1 MMKIALIGTY
11 QPRQCGIGHFS
22 KNLIDAVLQHPD
34 QEIEAFVVAIN
45 DPGGAYNYPEEV
57 KFTID
62 QNDHEAYLKAAEFIN
77 QQGAD
82 LCIVQHE
89 YGIFGGQHGVYILS
103 LMHRLTMPILTTLHT
118 VLKKPAYNELH
129 ILKEIATRS
138 QKVVVMADKA
148 VELLK
153 EVYGINKERIAV
165 IPHGVPDI
173 GFERKAVRKALNVA
187 DRKLLVTFGFIGRN
201 KGIETV
207 ISALP
212 NVVAEHPEVQ
222 YVVLGR
228 THPNVIRHAGEEY
241 RLFLRELVANLGLED
256 HVVFINEHASQD
268 VVFKYLCA
276 ADIYITPYLH
286 EAQITSGTLS
296 YALGVGAAVVSTPY
310 WHAAELLADGRGA
323 LFGFGDTDG
332 LTRLL
337 QELFSNPKKLEAMRY
352 EAQAYGDTI
361 KWPKIG
367 GRYAALCRQE
377 LGTATMSR
385 LQKGRLADRPDLPP
399 LRLDHALRLTDSTG
413 ILQHATYGIPNYR
426 EGYCLDDNA
435 RALLMALMAC
445 RGSKDKTV
453 LRLIP
458 TYLAYIHYAQ
468 NDDGTFRNF
477 MGFDRRF
484 LEEVGSE
491 DAFGRAIWAIGYAT
505 AYAPNDAFFQVARMV
520 LFKAV
525 PQFGRLRSIR
535 AIANTILGLYHYL
548 KSHPTDEGMIELAR
562 QLAQR
567 LYDEYRAHRHDDW
580 KWYET
585 LMAYD
590 NAILP
595 LAMLHAAELI
605 GNDDFRNVGFES
617 MYFLKKHTMQRGYL
631 SLVGNEGWFK
641 RDGDAARFDQ
651 QPLDAMATVLLFA
664 QAFHLTADTRH
675 RQSAYAAFRWFLG
688 ENDLRMSLY
697 DVETYGCCD
706 GLRPDGVNR
715 NQGAES
721 TLAYLISH
729 LTIQQLFA
737 KSANRTQEINA
748 HENSPVGANSVAYAA
763 S

>member
-1 MMKIALIGTY
+1 MKIALIGTY

-22 KNLIDAVLQHPD
+22 KNLITALTQQPQHA
-34 QEIEAFVVAIN
+34 IEAFVVAIN
-45 DPGGAYNYPEEV
+45 DPGGAYEYPEEV
-57 KFTID
+57 KFVVEQD
-62 QNDHEAYLKAAEFIN
+62 DHEAYLKAADFIN
-77 QQGAD
+77 RQGAD

-89 YGIFGGQHGVYILS
+89 YGIFGGQNGVFILS
-103 LMHRLTMPILTTLHT
+103 LMHRLSMPVITTLHT

-129 ILKEIATRS
+129 ILKEIAQRS
-138 QKVVVMADKA
+138 QKVVVMAEKA

-153 EVYGINKERIAV
+153 DVYGVGGDRIAV

-173 GFERKAVRKALNVA
+173 RFERDEVRQALGVA

-212 NVVAEHPEVQ
+212 SVVAEHPEMR
-222 YVVLGR
+222 YVVLGK
-228 THPNVIRHAGEEY
+228 THPNVIKHAGEEY
-241 RLFLRELVANLGLED
+241 RHFLRQLVADLGLEN
-256 HVVFINEHASQD
+256 HVLFINEHASQD
-268 VVFKYLCA
+268 MVFKYLCA
-276 ADIYITPYLH
+276 ADCYITPYLH

-323 LFGFGDTDG
+323 LFGFGDTEG
-332 LTRLL
+332 LARLL
-337 QELFSNPKKLEAMRY
+337 QDLFDNPEKLAAMRY

-367 GRYAALCRQE
+367 GRYATLCRQE
-377 LGTATMSR
+377 LATVAMGR
-385 LQKGRLADRPDLPP
+385 LQKARPADRPELPP

-413 ILQHATYGIPNYR
+413 IVQHATYGIPNYR

-435 RALLMALMAC
+435 RALLMALMAY
-445 RGSKDKTV
+445 RNSKDNV
-453 LRLIP
+453 ALRLIP

-484 LEEVGSE
+484 LEAVGSE
-491 DAFGRAIWAIGYAT
+491 DAFGRAIWGIGYAT
-505 AYAPNDAFFQVARMV
+505 AHAPNDAFYQVARMV
-520 LFKAV
+520 FFNAV
-525 PQFGRLRSIR
+525 PQFERLRSIR

-548 KSHPTDEGMIELAR
+548 KAHPTDEGMIELTR
-562 QLAQR
+562 RLAQR
-567 LYDEYRAHRHDDW
+567 LLAEYQAHRTDEW
-580 KWYET
+580 RWYET
-585 LMAYD
+585 LLAYD

-595 LAMLHAAELI
+595 LAMLHAAELL
-605 GNDDFRNVGFES
+605 GDDNVRNVGFES
-617 MYFLKKHTMQRGYL
+617 MYFLKKHTMKRGYV

-641 RDGDAARFDQ
+641 HDGDAARFDQ
-651 QPLDAMATVLLFA
+651 QPLDAMAMVLLFA
-664 QAFHLTADTRH
+664 QAFHLTGDTRH
-675 RQSAYAAFRWFLG
+675 RQSAHTAFRWFLG

-697 DVETYGCCD
+697 DLETHGCCD

-729 LTIQQLFA
+729 LAMQRVLA
-737 KSANRTQEINA
+737 KPASRTEA
-748 HENSPVGANSVAYAA
+748 VDVHENSPVGADSVAYAA